1 MSVMSFR
8 WCDVCL
14 WCLSERV
21 DDAGGVTCVCDVFQN
36 GLMIQVV

>member
-8 WCDVCL
+8 T
-14 WCLSERV
+14 V

-36 GLMIQVV
+36 GLRIQVV